1 MGHATLS
8 TSLDDKAAT
17 RLRLIAKREGRSTS
31 GTIAS
36 AVALYTMMPKE
47 LREALRLLAAEDP
60 RFLSDVLNEMTAIA
74 VERKFDLARRLVAE
88 SGEPVPE
95 LEGASEADLAEMA
108 LALAAKR

>member
-8 TSLDDKAAT
+8 TSLDEKAAG

-31 GTIAS
+31 GMIAS

-47 LREALRLLAAEDP
+47 LREALRLFAAEDP
-60 RFLSDVLNEMTAIA
+60 RFLADVLNEMTTLA
-74 VERKFDLARRLVAE
+74 VERKFDLARRLVSE
-88 SGEPVPE
+88 SSEPVPE
-95 LEGASEADLAEMA
+95 LAGASEADLAAMA